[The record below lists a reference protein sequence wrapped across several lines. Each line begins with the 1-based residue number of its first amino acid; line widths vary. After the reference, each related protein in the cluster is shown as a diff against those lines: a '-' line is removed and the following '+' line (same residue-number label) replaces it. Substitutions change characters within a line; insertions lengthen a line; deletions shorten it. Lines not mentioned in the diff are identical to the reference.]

1 MSLEKYLK
9 IKKEIGSKAT
19 LIAVSK
25 GQPIKNILKL
35 YNKGHRDFGENF
47 LQELSKK
54 KAQLPDDIR
63 WHFLGNIQSNKLS
76 KIIESSYMIHSVSR
90 YKIYKLLFSD
100 LSDEKTNILL
110 QLKLGSEN
118 TKSGFSE
125 NEIVNIIDKHDKRS
139 KIKIKG
145 IMAISE
151 NNINSLKIR
160 EQFDKAEKL
169 FKALKK
175 INKEIEI
182 LSMGMSSDYYEAM
195 SFNSN
200 MIRIGTAIFGKRGK
214 TNNGQK

>member
-1 MSLEKYLK
+1 MMNLETYLK
-9 IKKEIGSKAT
+9 IKKEIGSKAL

-25 GQPIKNILKL
+25 GQSTKKILKL
-35 YNKGHRDFGENF
+35 YNEGHRDFGENF

-76 KIIESSYMIHSVSR
+76 KIVESSYMIHSISR
-90 YKIYKLLFSD
+90 YKIYNLLLNE
-100 LSDEKTNILL
+100 LSDTTTIILL
-110 QLKLGSEN
+110 QLKLGSEK

-125 NEIVNIIDKHDKRS
+125 NEIMNIIEKHDKQS

-145 IMAISE
+145 IMVISE
-151 NNINSLKIR
+151 NNINNLKIR

-169 FKALKK
+169 FRTVKK

-200 MIRIGTAIFGKRGK
+200 MIRIGTAIFGERGK
-214 TNNGQK
+214 KNER